1 MRFWTGLLMLL
12 SSAVAIGDEAQMQQW
27 EKMDRCSNAAFIVV
41 KILEESADTSKQ
53 ALAVLG
59 AVEGLKTNT
68 KLKEATPTGN
78 EIRGAYNFALRISD
92 GMPRPFAK
100 REHDWL
106 VAQAATACTL
116 WVPSVSAP

>member
-1 MRFWTGLLMLL
+1 MRFWTGLLILL

>member
-1 MRFWTGLLMLL
+1 MRFLIGSFMLL
-12 SSAVAIGDEAQMQQW
+12 TSAIALGDEAQMKQW

-41 KILEESADTSKQ
+41 QILEESADTSKQ
-53 ALAVLG
+53 ALALHG

-68 KLKEATPTGN
+68 KLKESTPTGN
-78 EIRGAYNFALRISD
+78 EVRGAYNFALRISS

-106 VAQAATACTL
+106 IAQAATSCTL
-116 WVPSVSAP
+116 WVPSVSAQ